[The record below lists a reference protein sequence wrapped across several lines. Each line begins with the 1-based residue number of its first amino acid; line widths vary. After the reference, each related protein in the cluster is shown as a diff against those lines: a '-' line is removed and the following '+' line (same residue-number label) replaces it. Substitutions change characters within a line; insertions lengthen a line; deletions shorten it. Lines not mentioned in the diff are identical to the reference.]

1 MPVPVV
7 LWLLWAGGRAGQTDS
22 SVGNGSKACRGRR
35 AMGSATRPRSA
46 RAATALAGAPIRCRL
61 HAHTFHSVN
70 HIATIIEGTTGSSR
84 DSPTACTCSGADNRA
99 CNPPHW
105 QRARARRMRAHRTDM
120 CLSRGL
126 AGAVADGQCG
136 GDLRRRRVLHQRHAG
151 KGSGMIV
158 FLNLNY
164 RAFFEGLSRVKVQKH
179 GNPTALIAGRRAVCP
194 VRRDGAPD
202 VVSRR

>member
-1 MPVPVV
+1 
-7 LWLLWAGGRAGQTDS
+7 
-22 SVGNGSKACRGRR
+22 
-35 AMGSATRPRSA
+35 
-46 RAATALAGAPIRCRL
+46 
-61 HAHTFHSVN
+61 
-70 HIATIIEGTTGSSR
+70 
-84 DSPTACTCSGADNRA
+84 
-99 CNPPHW
+99 
-105 QRARARRMRAHRTDM
+105 M